1 MNATLAVHVAEG
13 EDGSHAVLISLDG
26 FDTAEEASEFAYTFL
41 MDGRLAVGGIE
52 FVPSEELES
61 VH

>member
-26 FDTAEEASEFAYTFL
+26 FDSAEEASEFAYTFL
-41 MDGRLAVGGIE
+41 MDGRLAVGDIE
-52 FVPSEELES
+52 FVPSDDIES